1 MPQIEY
7 HEVAAVSEETFAAHY
22 QKTTETFN
30 ELMEIFS
37 GTMAEQNAQAYSRLV
52 QVVGLHYGHCIK
64 YGYPIPP
71 VPDYKRI
78 NASIEAIASQDG
90 ETAFNAAKGLWP
102 EDVGE
107 AIPAAIVGTVRA
119 LFDKGG
125 QGLKNVLVGQ
135 HDTSLGGRAG
145 YMSEGPRRGEL
156 TSLRS
161 RYQDVDERLKLLATL
176 LHATFNRCFE
186 RQILR
191 ERERIEQSK
200 TDGQRAYELLSCVE
214 HVLAGLEAH
223 PHLAPNITR
232 DREILERLA
241 TSLAKTVNAAPVDD
255 PEQPEQPEAAA

>member
-7 HEVAAVSEETFAAHY
+7 HEVAAVTEATFAAHY
-22 QKTTETFN
+22 AKTKETLD

-52 QVVGLHYGHCIK
+52 QVVGLHYGHCVRH
-64 YGYPIPP
+64 GYAIPP
-71 VPDYKRI
+71 VPSYQKV
-78 NASIEAIASQDG
+78 NAAIEAIASADG
-90 ETAFNAAKGLWP
+90 ETAFNAAKGLFP
-102 EDVGE
+102 EDIGE

-125 QGLKNVLVGQ
+125 QGLKNVALGRR
-135 HDTSLGGRAG
+135 DTSFGGRAG
-145 YMSEGPRRGEL
+145 YMNDGPRRGEM

-186 RQILR
+186 RQVLR

-200 TDGQRAYELLSCVE
+200 TDGQRAHELLTYVE
-214 HVLAGLEAH
+214 HVLASLEAH
-223 PHLAPNITR
+223 PHLAPNISR
-232 DREILERLA
+232 DRETLERLA
-241 TSLAKTVNAAPVDD
+241 TSLAETVNAAPVDD
-255 PEQPEQPEAAA
+255 PEQPEAA